1 MFNRKI
7 RTRKMKLSKIAF
19 SVFFLFVFGISN
31 AQDDLLNELD
41 SENKGKKEI
50 EIAAFK
56 GLQVCTMQST
66 KLAAKGEWY
75 FLVAHRFG
83 DLTDGLDNF
92 FGLDNA
98 LTKIGGLY
106 GATDWLTLGFS
117 RHTLNKNYELSAK
130 YKFANQEV
138 NGFPVTIVGYNTMDI
153 NSKLSKDEF
162 PELKSSSRFAF
173 SSQLPISRKFSNSF
187 SMELNPIYIHKNL
200 YEPLFEEK
208 DNFLLALGGRYKLS
222 KRISLNMEYAAR
234 LNARETSFYHNPLSI
249 GMDIETGGHIF
260 QLVFSNS
267 QAMNDVSY
275 FTNAN
280 GITEGKGIY
289 FGFNMYRVF

>member
-1 MFNRKI
+1 MN
-7 RTRKMKLSKIAF
+7 LSKIAF
-19 SVFFLFVFGISN
+19 TVFFLFVFSFSN

-41 SENKGKKEI
+41 SVSKEKKEI

-75 FLVAHRFG
+75 FLVSHKFG
-83 DLTDGLDNF
+83 DLTNGFENF
-92 FGLDNA
+92 FGFDNA
-98 LTKIGGLY
+98 SAKIGGLY
-106 GATDWLTLGFS
+106 GVTNWLTFGFS
-117 RHTLNKNYELSAK
+117 RHTLNKNYEVSAK
-130 YKFANQEV
+130 YKFADQEV
-138 NGFPVTIVGYNTMDI
+138 DGFPVTIVGYNTMDI

-173 SSQLPISRKFSNSF
+173 STQFPISRKFSNSF
-187 SMELNPIYIHKNL
+187 SLELNPIYIHKNL

-208 DNFLLALGGRYKLS
+208 DNFLLAFGGRYKLS

-234 LNARETSFYHNPLSI
+234 LNARETSFYHNPATI
-249 GMDIETGGHIF
+249 GIDIETGGHVF
-260 QLVFSNS
+260 QLLFSNS

-289 FGFNMYRVF
+289 FGFNLYRVF

>member
-1 MFNRKI
+1 
-7 RTRKMKLSKIAF
+7 MKLVKIVL
-19 SVFFLFVFGISN
+19 SVFCLFVYGISN

-41 SENKGKKEI
+41 SYNKGKKEI

-75 FLVAHRFG
+75 FLVSHRFG
-83 DLTDGLDNF
+83 DLTNGLDNF

-98 LTKIGGLY
+98 LTKLGGLY
-106 GATDWLTLGFS
+106 GVTNWFTVGFS
-117 RHTLNKNYELSAK
+117 RHTLNKNYELTAK
-130 YKFANQEV
+130 YKFANQEI
-138 NGFPVTIVGYNTMDI
+138 NGFPVTIVGYNTLDI

-162 PELKSSSRFAF
+162 PNLDASDRLAF
-173 SSQLPISRKFSNSF
+173 STQFPISRKFSNTF

-200 YEPLFEEK
+200 YDPLYEEK
-208 DNFLLALGGRYKLS
+208 DNFLLGFGGRYKLT

-234 LNARETSFYHNPLSI
+234 LNATESSFYHNPITL
-249 GMDIETGGHIF
+249 GVDIETGGHVF
-260 QLVFSNS
+260 QLLFSNS

-280 GITEGKGIY
+280 GTTQGKGIY
-289 FGFNMYRVF
+289 FGFNLYRVF

>member
-1 MFNRKI
+1 MKI
-7 RTRKMKLSKIAF
+7 GK
-19 SVFFLFVFGISN
+19 VFLTIFYLFVFGISN

-41 SENKGKKEI
+41 SYNNGKKEI

-75 FLVAHRFG
+75 FLVSHRFG

-106 GATDWLTLGFS
+106 GVSDWFMVGFS

-130 YKFANQEV
+130 YKFANQEI
-138 NGFPVTIVGYNTMDI
+138 NGFPVTIVGYNTLDI

-162 PELKSSSRFAF
+162 PNLDASDRLAF
-173 SSQLPISRKFSNSF
+173 STQLPISRKFSNTF

-200 YEPLFEEK
+200 YDPMYEEK
-208 DNFLLALGGRYKLS
+208 DNFLLALGGRYKLT

-234 LNARETSFYHNPLSI
+234 LNATETSFYHNPVTL
-249 GMDIETGGHIF
+249 GVDIETGGHVF
-260 QLVFSNS
+260 QLLFSNS

-275 FTNAN
+275 FTNAT
-280 GITEGKGIY
+280 GITQGKGIY
-289 FGFNMYRVF
+289 FGFNLYRVF

>member
-1 MFNRKI
+1 MNV
-7 RTRKMKLSKIAF
+7 SKIAF
-19 SVFFLFVFGISN
+19 SLFFLFVCGVSN

-41 SENKGKKEI
+41 SVSTGKKEI

-83 DLTDGLDNF
+83 DLTDGLENF

-106 GATDWLTLGFS
+106 GVTDGLTFGFS
-117 RHTLNKNYELSAK
+117 RHTLNKNYELTAK
-130 YKFANQEV
+130 YRLASQEV
-138 NGFPVTIVGYNTMDI
+138 KGFPVTIVGYNTMDI
-153 NSKLSKDEF
+153 NSQLSKDEF
-162 PELKSSSRFAF
+162 PELKGSNRLAF
-173 SSQLPISRKFSNSF
+173 STQLLVSRKFSNSF
-187 SMELNPIYIHKNL
+187 SLELNPIYIHKNL

-208 DNFLLALGGRYKLS
+208 DNFLLGVGGRYKLT

-234 LNARETSFYHNPLSI
+234 LNARETSLYHNPATVGI
-249 GMDIETGGHIF
+249 DFETGGHVF
-260 QLVFSNS
+260 QLLFSNS

-289 FGFNMYRVF
+289 FGFNLYRVF

>member
-1 MFNRKI
+1 MKI
-7 RTRKMKLSKIAF
+7 GK
-19 SVFFLFVFGISN
+19 VFLTIFYLFVFGISN

-41 SENKGKKEI
+41 SYNNGKKEI

-75 FLVAHRFG
+75 FLVSHRFG
-83 DLTDGLDNF
+83 DITDGLDNF

-106 GATDWLTLGFS
+106 GVTDWFMVGFS

-130 YKFANQEV
+130 YKFANQEI
-138 NGFPVTIVGYNTMDI
+138 NGFPVTIVGYNTLDI

-162 PELKSSSRFAF
+162 PNLDTSDRLAF
-173 SSQLPISRKFSNSF
+173 STQLPISRKFSNTF

-200 YEPLFEEK
+200 YDPMYEEK
-208 DNFLLALGGRYKLS
+208 DNFLLAFGGRYKLT
-222 KRISLNMEYAAR
+222 KRISLNAEYAAR
-234 LNARETSFYHNPLSI
+234 LNATETSFYHNPVAL
-249 GMDIETGGHIF
+249 GVDIETGGHVF
-260 QLVFSNS
+260 QLLFSNS

-275 FTNAN
+275 FTNAT
-280 GITEGKGIY
+280 GITQGKGIY
-289 FGFNMYRVF
+289 FGFNLYRVF

>member
-1 MFNRKI
+1 MN
-7 RTRKMKLSKIAF
+7 LSKIAF
-19 SVFFLFVFGISN
+19 TVFFLFVFSFSN

-41 SENKGKKEI
+41 SVSKEKKEI

-66 KLAAKGEWY
+66 KLASKGEWY
-75 FLVAHRFG
+75 FLVSHKFG
-83 DLTDGLDNF
+83 DLTNGFENF
-92 FGLDNA
+92 FGFDNA
-98 LTKIGGLY
+98 SAKIGGLY
-106 GATDWLTLGFS
+106 GVTNWLTIGFS
-117 RHTLNKNYELSAK
+117 RHTLNKNYEVSAK
-130 YKFANQEV
+130 YKFADQEV
-138 NGFPVTIVGYNTMDI
+138 DGFPVTIVGYNTMDI

-173 SSQLPISRKFSNSF
+173 STQFPISRKFSNSF
-187 SMELNPIYIHKNL
+187 SLELNPIYIHKNL

-208 DNFLLALGGRYKLS
+208 DNFLLAFGGRYKLS

-234 LNARETSFYHNPLSI
+234 LNAREASFYHNPATI
-249 GMDIETGGHIF
+249 GIDIETGGHVF
-260 QLVFSNS
+260 QLLFSNS

-289 FGFNMYRVF
+289 FGFNLYRVF

>member
-1 MFNRKI
+1 
-7 RTRKMKLSKIAF
+7 
-19 SVFFLFVFGISN
+19 
-31 AQDDLLNELD
+31 
-41 SENKGKKEI
+41 
-50 EIAAFK
+50 
-56 GLQVCTMQST
+56 MQST

-75 FLVAHRFG
+75 FLVSHRFG
-83 DLTDGLDNF
+83 DLTDGLQNF

-106 GATDWLTLGFS
+106 GITEWLTFGVS

-130 YKFANQEV
+130 YKFANQEI

-153 NSKLSKDEF
+153 NSDLNKEEF
-162 PELKSSSRFAF
+162 SNLKSSNRLSF
-173 SSQLPISRKFSNSF
+173 STQVPISRKFSNSF

-200 YEPLFEEK
+200 YESSLEEK
-208 DNFLLALGGRYKLS
+208 DNFLMAFGGRYKLS
-222 KRISLNMEYAAR
+222 KRISFNLEYAAR
-234 LNARETSFYHNPLSI
+234 LNARETNYYQNPVTI
-249 GMDIETGGHIF
+249 GLDIETGGHIF

-275 FTNAN
+275 FTNAT
-280 GITEGKGIY
+280 GISEGKGVY

>member
-1 MFNRKI
+1 MN
-7 RTRKMKLSKIAF
+7 LSKIAF
-19 SVFFLFVFGISN
+19 TVFFLFVFSFSN

-41 SENKGKKEI
+41 SVSKGKKEI

-75 FLVAHRFG
+75 FLVSHKFG
-83 DLTDGLDNF
+83 DLTNGFENF
-92 FGLDNA
+92 FGFDNA
-98 LTKIGGLY
+98 SAKIGGLY
-106 GATDWLTLGFS
+106 GVTNWLTFGFS
-117 RHTLNKNYELSAK
+117 RHTLNKNYEVSAK
-130 YKFANQEV
+130 YKFADQEV
-138 NGFPVTIVGYNTMDI
+138 DGFPVTIVGYNTMDI

-173 SSQLPISRKFSNSF
+173 STQFPISRKFSNSF
-187 SMELNPIYIHKNL
+187 SLELNPIYIHKNL

-208 DNFLLALGGRYKLS
+208 DNFLLAFGGRYKLS
-222 KRISLNMEYAAR
+222 KRISFNMEYAAR
-234 LNARETSFYHNPLSI
+234 LNARETSFYHNPATI
-249 GMDIETGGHIF
+249 GIDIETGGHVF
-260 QLVFSNS
+260 QLLFSNS

-289 FGFNMYRVF
+289 FGFNLYRVF